1 MRQRSPATTHP
12 IPPPLASLLLACARH
27 GIDRVDD
34 GLLGLLA
41 LRRLMAAMAG
51 RQKRALGRPL
61 RDQARES
68 QVRLRARRCAQRL
81 HVSAETADALA
92 SLLFAD
98 ALRQQSLQ
106 DAHVAARTAHSESFP
121 ANHADMDRSHALLRL
136 IPPPPRWRPLLRLAP
151 PPLRDRLVARAL
163 SHAIAPAH
171 VGSALDDIAG
181 RRLGIEIGDLGQ
193 RCVLEWRDGHLH
205 VVDAPAEATV
215 RGTATDLLLL
225 AARLEDA
232 DTLFFQRR
240 LVLTG
245 DTELGLTVRNLLD
258 RMPFDA
264 MPLALRIVLHRGA
277 RFARAARSAYNA

>member
-1 MRQRSPATTHP
+1 M
-12 IPPPLASLLLACARH
+12 
-27 GIDRVDD
+27 
-34 GLLGLLA
+34 LGLLA
-41 LRRLMAAMAG
+41 LRRLMSATAG

-68 QVRLRARRCAQRL
+68 QVRLRAHRCAQRL
-81 HVSAETADALA
+81 HVSTETADSLA

-106 DAHVAARTAHSESFP
+106 DAHAAARTVRSESHP
-121 ANHADMDRSHALLRL
+121 ASHAAMDRSHALLRL
-136 IPPPPRWRPLLRLAP
+136 IPPPARWRPLLRLAP
-151 PPLRDRLVARAL
+151 TPLRDRLVARAL
-163 SHAIAPAH
+163 SQALSPAH
-171 VGSALDDIAG
+171 IGSALDDITG
-181 RRLGIEIGDLGQ
+181 RRLGIEIADLGQ

-277 RFARAARSAYNA
+277 RFARAAREAFRA